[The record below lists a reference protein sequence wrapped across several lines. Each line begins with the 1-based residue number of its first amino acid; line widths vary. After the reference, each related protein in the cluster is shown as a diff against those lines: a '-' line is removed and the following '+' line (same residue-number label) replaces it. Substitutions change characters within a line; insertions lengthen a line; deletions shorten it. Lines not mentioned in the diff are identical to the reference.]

1 MSSTKA
7 YPELYAV
14 VEIDAINSK
23 KWTFCLTIIVVIHDA
38 TPSLADTAM
47 YNRLNKK
54 SETGIIISLLTG
66 LYNRYLQAFFVNFEP
81 KKLLP
86 DCWFMKNGPSLEKSC
101 RCALNKWLLDAS
113 HSTLM

>member
-1 MSSTKA
+1 M
-7 YPELYAV
+7 

-38 TPSLADTAM
+38 TPSSADTAM

-66 LYNRYLQAFFVNFEP
+66 LYNRFTGLFCYLGA
-81 KKLLP
+81 KKIATQLLVY
-86 DCWFMKNGPSLEKSC
+86 E
-101 RCALNKWLLDAS
+101 ALPFSGKILS
-113 HSTLM
+113 MRTQ